1 MFEKKIP
8 YILLFCYIV
17 YFGQIYIPS
26 LKLLSSICA
35 LVAVG
40 ICCYYFLKILLLK
53 EKYSLIVVGLL
64 GLSLSFLL
72 SFALAQ
78 DKSRAIAYLKD
89 LVLANFVFFPSY
101 YLSRKGELNE
111 RFFKL
116 TFIFLLI
123 FNIYNYFE
131 SYQRIVLE
139 SILGS
144 TDIVNNVGYNILLLL
159 PLVLF
164 FKKDYLKFLFISIIT
179 FFVISSVKRGAIII
193 LAICLSL
200 FVLYFFKSIPKS
212 HKNNWIYYL
221 SLVIVIAV
229 GGYYLMESVVQ
240 NDFLIRRFTELSE
253 GNSSGRDL
261 LFQRNWDMFWSN
273 DNIFRYLFG
282 YGLGGTWIF
291 SGNLAHNDWLEILVN
306 NGLIGVFFFLLFFIG
321 CLREYKEFR
330 HSRYHF
336 VLLVV
341 FTILFV
347 RTLFSQSFIDP
358 ASFPLLLIVGYVLGR
373 KMLLNSLHG

>member
-1 MFEKKIP
+1 MFGGKIP
-8 YILLFCYIV
+8 YILLFCFIV
-17 YFGQIYIPS
+17 YFGQSYVPS
-26 LKLLSSICA
+26 LEFLSSVCA

-40 ICCYYFLKILLLK
+40 ICCFYFLKTILLK
-53 EKYSLIVVGLL
+53 EKHSLIVVGLL

-72 SFALAQ
+72 SFMLAQ
-78 DKSRAIAYLKD
+78 DKSRAVAYLKD
-89 LVLANFVFFPSY
+89 LVLANYVFFPSY

-116 TFIFLLI
+116 AFILLLMM
-123 FNIYNYFE
+123 NVYDYFG

-139 SILGS
+139 SISGS

-164 FKKDYLKFLFISIIT
+164 FKKNYIKLLFTGIIT
-179 FFVISSVKRGAIII
+179 YFVISSVKRGAIII
-193 LAICLSL
+193 LAMCLSL

-212 HKNNWIYYL
+212 LKNNWIYYL

-240 NDFLIRRFTELSE
+240 NDFLIRRFAELSE
-253 GNSSGRDL
+253 GNSSGRVL

-282 YGLGGTWIF
+282 YGLGGTWLF
-291 SGNLAHNDWLEILVN
+291 AGNAAHNDWLEILVN
-306 NGLIGVFFFLLFFIG
+306 NGLVGIFFFLLFYIG
-321 CLREYKEFR
+321 CFREYRKFR
-330 HSRYHF
+330 HSRYQF
-336 VLLVV
+336 FLLLA
-341 FTILFV
+341 FSILFV
-347 RTLFSQSFIDP
+347 RTLFSQCFIEP
-358 ASFPLLLIVGYVLGR
+358 SSFPMMMMIGYITGQKDAACL
-373 KMLLNSLHG
+373 SL